1 MPHSSGGGSHG
12 GGSHGG
18 SGSGGS
24 STRTSSHYFPGS
36 RRYLRHYS
44 STGIDEYF
52 YSNSKPTKTTRG
64 SVIGVAVISVFCVV
78 VAALGISTSIPR
90 KLKAKYIDAPAIHDN
105 IGVIGNED
113 ELLKT
118 LNEYQDLT
126 GICSVIYTVRY
137 EDWYEHPSLESYTY
151 NTYTDNFSDEQHWV
165 FVYAIPE
172 DQIEGYLNGT
182 IRVPD
187 FSWEAV
193 QGDDTDPVITES
205 MFTDFRTLLQE
216 ELENGT
222 DVGKAL
228 NDSFELA
235 LKDAHKKLDSGPLR
249 SISTAGSFIPV
260 LFICGMFVP
269 FLIIMIRKYKK
280 DKDVEYTEVPLDVE
294 PVSVFSALKGD
305 AQIGVPVQKA
315 NATYHETGSSTD
327 TAFNRKAQLL
337 GFVFMIP
344 FVVVGIG
351 MIIAGTVMV
360 TNVND
365 GGFGVALLM
374 FGLVWTVILVAMLIS
389 SGVKNSRNNKKAE
402 DTPLTAEYPKAEYP
416 DAKYPDMSGANPIP
430 VKPVMPENNQEFDP
444 KFFSST
450 KSDYEDDD
458 DDFKRKKRQ
467 GYE

>member
-18 SGSGGS
+18 SSGRS
-24 STRTSSHYFPGS
+24 STRISSHYFPGS

-44 STGIDEYF
+44 STGKDEYF
-52 YSNSKPTKTTRG
+52 YSNSKPQKTTRG
-64 SVIGVAVISVFCVV
+64 SVICVAVIAVFSVL
-78 VAALGISTSIPR
+78 ASILGIASSAPR
-90 KLKAKYIDAPAIHDN
+90 KLKEKYTDAPAIHDN
-105 IGVIGNED
+105 ICVIGNED

-118 LNEYQDLT
+118 LNEYQELT

-137 EDWYEHPSLESYTY
+137 EDWYEHPSIESYAL

-172 DQIEGYLNGT
+172 DQIEGYQNGN

-187 FSWEAV
+187 FSWEAI
-193 QGDDTDPVITES
+193 QGDETDPIITES
-205 MFTDFRTLLQE
+205 MFTDFRVLLQE

-235 LKDAHKKLDSGPLR
+235 LSDAHKKLDSGALR
-249 SISTAGSFIPV
+249 SISLAGSFMPV
-260 LFICGMFVP
+260 LFIGGMFVP
-269 FLIIMIRKYKK
+269 FLIIMIRQYKK

-305 AQIGVPVQKA
+305 AQIGVPVKKA
-315 NATYHETGSSTD
+315 KATYHDTGSSTD
-327 TAFNRKAQLL
+327 TALDRKAQLM

-344 FVVVGIG
+344 FVAVGIG
-351 MIIAGTVMV
+351 MIIAGAAMASKG
-360 TNVND
+360 ND
-365 GGFGVALLM
+365 DGFGVALLM
-374 FGLVWTVILVAMLIS
+374 FGLVWTVIIVAMLITS
-389 SGVKNSRNNKKAE
+389 SVKIGRKNKKTE
-402 DTPLTAEYPKAEYP
+402 DVPLTSEYPKAEYP
-416 DAKYPDMSGANPIP
+416 DAKYPDISGADPIP
-430 VKPVMPENNQEFDP
+430 VKPVMPEKSQEFDP
-444 KFFSST
+444 KFFSSS
-450 KSDYEDDD
+450 KSDYDDD
-458 DDFKRKKRQ
+458 EDFKRKKRQ